1 MLTDAEVE
9 SAALSLWQAE
19 QTCVWTEPVSNRFPG
34 ADVEDAYRIGLAV
47 RDLKL
52 AAGRHVK
59 GHKIGLTSRAMRELT
74 GATEPDYGFIY
85 DNGFVLEGA
94 TVARETMNRPL
105 VEVELA
111 FVLGD
116 ALEGTSINVAD
127 VIRATEFVLPAL
139 EIVDS
144 RYNGRGRNLLVDS
157 IADAASCG
165 FVVLGGCPMSLLDID
180 VRRMS
185 ASLAINGVMLETG
198 SAAAVMGNPLSAVV
212 WLANKLGAFG
222 VSMQPGDVILSGS
235 FVKAIPF
242 KAGDALHAQ
251 FDQLGEVTL
260 AIG

>member
-1 MLTDAEVE
+1 MMTPAQIEE
-9 SAALSLWQAE
+9 AARSLWQAE
-19 QTCVWTEPVSNRFPG
+19 QTRQWVEPVSNRYAD
-34 ADVEDAYRIGLAV
+34 ADVDDAYRIGLAV
-47 RDLKL
+47 RDLKIG
-52 AAGRHVK
+52 AGRTVK
-59 GHKIGLTSRAMRELT
+59 GHKIGLTSKAMRDLT
-74 GATEPDYGFIY
+74 GATEPDYGFIF
-85 DNGFVLEGA
+85 DDWFALEGS
-94 TVARETMNRPL
+94 TVARATMNRPL

-116 ALEGTSINVAD
+116 VLEGPSVNVAD
-127 VIRATEFVLPAL
+127 VIRATDFVLPAL

-157 IADAASCG
+157 ISDAASCG
-165 FVVLGGCPMSLLDID
+165 FVVLGGCPMSLLDVD

-212 WLANKLGAFG
+212 WLANKLHEFG

-242 KAGDALHAQ
+242 KAGDAIQAQ
-251 FDQLGEVTL
+251 FDQLGEVAL
-260 AIG
+260 NIG